1 MNRNT
6 KSNMPRNDHNLV
18 TLPKTTKEYL
28 LNQESPFIPAKCTAK
43 VGTTTLEYEK
53 DIGRKQ
59 SIDIFKEKLIF

>member
-6 KSNMPRNDHNLV
+6 KSNMPRNDHYLA

-28 LNQESPFIPAKCTAK
+28 LSQSPFIPAKFRAK
-43 VGTTTLEYEK
+43 VGTTALEYEK

-59 SIDIFKEKLIF
+59 SVGIFKEKLIF